1 MSIEGHALRRD
12 FLDETKKLARQEHME
27 ALEQRVYEHA
37 GGVVE
42 AILSFAEVT
51 PGQTE
56 PPPEWVEQYGAKG
69 AERRL
74 AVAKTGWLPPS
85 VAPVGGKLAVQL
97 LTGITK
103 GRQHRNA
110 ARLTQNNINVRI
122 ALPAPTS
129 REHPGPVVYE
139 VRDLEE

>member
-1 MSIEGHALRRD
+1 MYEGF
-12 FLDETKKLARQEHME
+12 FLQAELKDEKQKLIRQERME

-42 AILSFAEVT
+42 ALLAF
-51 PGQTE
+51 TE
-56 PPPEWVEQYGAKG
+56 IDPQQADPPPDWVERYGEVA
-69 AERRL
+69 ARQRL
-74 AVAKTGWLPPS
+74 QVAKAAWLPAASFP
-85 VAPVGGKLAVQL
+85 AGGKLAVQV
-97 LTGITK
+97 LTGITR
-103 GRQHRNA
+103 GRQHRNQK
-110 ARLTQNNINVRI
+110 LTQNNINVKI